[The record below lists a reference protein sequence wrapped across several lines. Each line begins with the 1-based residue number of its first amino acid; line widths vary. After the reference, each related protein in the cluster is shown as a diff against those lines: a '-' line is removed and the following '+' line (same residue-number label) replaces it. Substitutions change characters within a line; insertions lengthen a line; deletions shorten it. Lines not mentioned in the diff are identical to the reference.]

1 MYEKAGFKRIAEFEG
16 WPEGYVNV
24 ILCKTLLAGTPDIGL
39 GSKAPFW
46 QSIGHFRSTPMNR
59 HHQSRLACL
68 KRANKRHRATTE
80 GRLLLSFAEQLAG
93 ENIDEVH
100 LSDDDKPLD

>member
-1 MYEKAGFKRIAEFEG
+1 MDALVSF
-16 WPEGYVNV
+16 
-24 ILCKTLLAGTPDIGL
+24 

-68 KRANKRHRATTE
+68 KRPGPA
-80 GRLLLSFAEQLAG
+80 F
-93 ENIDEVH
+93 
-100 LSDDDKPLD
+100 KPLWRQLMPDAFSRQ